1 MRQVVMT
8 AYQNTRY
15 DVNQETEQQK
25 NQEIRRFAQ
34 SQLDQSRDTAL
45 DSILG
50 AKKQIN
56 LKSVL
61 EMAEGDTTNAGS

>member
-1 MRQVVMT
+1 MT

-15 DVNQETEQQK
+15 DVNQDTEYQK
-25 NQEIRRFAQ
+25 NQEARRFAQ

-50 AKKQIN
+50 AKKLIN

>member
-1 MRQVVMT
+1 MT

-15 DVNQETEQQK
+15 DVNKDTEQQK
-25 NQEIRRFAQ
+25 NQEARRFAQ

-50 AKKQIN
+50 AKKLIN

-61 EMAEGDTTNAGS
+61 EMAEGETTNAGS